1 MPFAIASCRLVLDLE
16 VSVERR
22 GGFGFGWIF
31 IPAQPEYARRPAR
44 GGATAGARTAGT
56 SRRSAVDDRNC
67 SGGYGPTLCSESC
80 GRGAA
85 SAPTINKPLPLA

>member
-44 GGATAGARTAGT
+44 GGATAGARH
-56 SRRSAVDDRNC
+56 RRHVSSVSSGRSQLQRWVRADPVLGVMRTTC
-67 SGGYGPTLCSESC
+67 SL
-80 GRGAA
+80 RAHDQQ
-85 SAPTINKPLPLA
+85 PLPLA